1 MKTPNNNKFEGETPT
16 KKELEFK
23 DNLLTESN
31 IPYDLFFKI
40 ISNEKLNVTVA
51 IKSSFPEEIYSRDFS
66 IEDLKVSKETK
77 CILNLYESIQTM
89 IPFFEE
95 SVNNK
100 KFEIHLIDEN
110 SYVEMSFVSPLPL
123 MEGPLLIIPKIES
136 DDETL
141 INILI
146 EEIKKLKENEKNY
159 EQIIQE
165 LNEKVN
171 KMEKEINILKNNKK
185 K

>member
-23 DNLLTESN
+23 DNLMTESN

-51 IKSSFPEEIYSRDFS
+51 IKSSFPEEI
-66 IEDLKVSKETK
+66 

-110 SYVEMSFVSPLPL
+110 SYIEMSFNSPLPL

>member
-1 MKTPNNNKFEGETPT
+1 MKTPYNNKFEGETPT

-159 EQIIQE
+159 EEIIKE

-171 KMEKEINILKNNKK
+171 KMEEEINNLKNNKK

>member
-1 MKTPNNNKFEGETPT
+1 MKTPYNYKLGETPS

-23 DNLLTESN
+23 DNLLTETN
-31 IPYDLFFKI
+31 IPYDLYFKI

-51 IKSSFPEEIYSRDFS
+51 IKSSFPEEIYSRDFL
-66 IEDLKVSKETK
+66 IDDLKISKETK
-77 CILNLYESIQTM
+77 NILSLYESLQTM
-89 IPFFEE
+89 LLFFDE
-95 SVNNK
+95 SVNGK

-110 SYVEMSFVSPLPL
+110 SYVEMSFNSPLPL

-136 DDETL
+136 DDEML
-141 INILI
+141 INFLI

-159 EQIIQE
+159 EEIIKE
-165 LNEKVN
+165 LNEKVK
-171 KMEKEINILKNNKK
+171 KMEQEINILKNNKK